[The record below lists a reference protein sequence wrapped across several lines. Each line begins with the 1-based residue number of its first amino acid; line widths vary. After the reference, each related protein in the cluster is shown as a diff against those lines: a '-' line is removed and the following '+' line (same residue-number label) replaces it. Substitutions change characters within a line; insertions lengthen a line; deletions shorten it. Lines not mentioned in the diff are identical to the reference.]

1 MQMLK
6 AFKYRIYPNSSQSEE
21 LAKAF
26 GSCRFIFNKALEH
39 KKSTYES
46 SKKSVSYSE
55 LSTSFLK
62 SLKEEYIWLKEVPSQ
77 ALQQSLKHLDSAYQ
91 KFFKK
96 QNKFPSFKCK
106 YSKQSFSLP
115 QFVKVNFK
123 DSIVIIPKIGS
134 VKARLHRTFEGTI
147 KTCTVSK
154 TPTNKYYISILVDNN
169 KELPITIIGD
179 KHIGID
185 LGIKTFAT
193 FSNGEKVDN
202 PKFLDQSL
210 RKLKSLQKSLSRK
223 TKASSNYRK
232 LKYKIAILH
241 EKICNRRDNF
251 LHQLSKDIINNNHV
265 IVTEDLAVQSLME
278 KSYSSIARNIG
289 DVSWSK
295 FVNMLSYKA
304 AWNGKQLIKIGRYDP
319 SSKMCSDCG
328 DIYHNLK
335 LEERIWT
342 CDKCGSEHD
351 RDINAAVNI
360 LKFGMEQTEFKCSES
375 ASSMRSPCL

>member
-1 MQMLK
+1 MLK

-21 LAKAF
+21 FVRAF
-26 GSCRFIFNKALEH
+26 GCCRFLYNKALEY
-39 KKSTYES
+39 KKSTYDS
-46 SKKSVSYSE
+46 SKKSVSYNK
-55 LSTSFLK
+55 LSTEFLH
-62 SLKEEYIWLKEVPSQ
+62 SIKEEFIWLKETPSQ
-77 ALQQSLKHLDSAYQ
+77 ALQQSLKHLDSAY
-91 KFFKK
+91 KNFFKHLTE
-96 QNKFPSFKCK
+96 FPSFKRK
-106 YSKQSFSLP
+106 YSRQSFSLP

-123 DSIVIIPKIGS
+123 DSIVILPKIGNI
-134 VKARLHRTFEGTI
+134 KARFHRTFEGII

-154 TPTNKYYISILVDNN
+154 TSTNKYYISILVENN
-169 KELPITIIGD
+169 KELPVIITGD
-179 KHIGID
+179 KYLGID
-185 LGIKTFAT
+185 LGIKTLAT
-193 FSNGEKVDN
+193 FSNGKKVDN

-210 RKLKSLQKSLSRK
+210 SKLKALQKSLSRK
-223 TKASSNYRK
+223 AKASSNYRK

-251 LHQLSKDIINNNHV
+251 LHQLSKNIINNNHV

-278 KSYSSIARNIG
+278 KSYSSMARNIG

-304 AWNGKQLIKIGRYDP
+304 AWNGKKLVQIGRYDP

-328 DIYHNLK
+328 EIYHNLK

-342 CDKCGSEHD
+342 CDKCGKEHD

-375 ASSMRSPCL
+375 ASSMRSTCL